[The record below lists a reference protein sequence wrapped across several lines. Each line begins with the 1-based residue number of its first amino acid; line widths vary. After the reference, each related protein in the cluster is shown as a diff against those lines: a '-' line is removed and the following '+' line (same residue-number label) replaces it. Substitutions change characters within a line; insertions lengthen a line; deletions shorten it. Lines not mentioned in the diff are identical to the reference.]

1 MKSRSFVL
9 QACAVG
15 VVTAALFLTACGG
28 LGSGYSYPYYPPY
41 QPSHSSGSA
50 SDSSSSEEP
59 SSPASSEPPAP
70 SEPELTPE
78 QRLALYRSEVLQLLN
93 TGRTVPFSAPASAL
107 SDAAQTRAE
116 ELQQTGRLSH
126 KRPNG
131 EDYTSLLPGSNLPGF
146 VSKELYASGQATP
159 AEFVSH
165 LKTRRSGVDWE
176 TILDTQYTQIGIGYA
191 VDADGVPYWE
201 LLLLNG

>member
-15 VVTAALFLTACGG
+15 VVTAALLLTACGG

-50 SDSSSSEEP
+50 SDSSGSSSSTPESSSSESSSEEP

-116 ELQQTGRLSH
+116 ELQQTAGSPTNAPMAKITLLSCPGAIFPALFPRNYTH
-126 KRPNG
+126 PARPP
-131 EDYTSLLPGSNLPGF
+131 LPSSF
-146 VSKELYASGQATP
+146 HT
-159 AEFVSH
+159 
-165 LKTRRSGVDWE
+165 
-176 TILDTQYTQIGIGYA
+176 
-191 VDADGVPYWE
+191 
-201 LLLLNG
+201 

>member
-28 LGSGYSYPYYPPY
+28 LGGGYSYPYYPPY

-50 SDSSSSEEP
+50 SDSSGSSSSTPESSSSESSSEEP
-59 SSPASSEPPAP
+59 SFPASSEPPAP

-116 ELQQTGRLSH
+116 ELQQTRLHFSPAREQSSRLCFQGIIRI
-126 KRPNG
+126 RPG
-131 EDYTSLLPGSNLPGF
+131 HPCRVRFTLEDPP
-146 VSKELYASGQATP
+146 Q
-159 AEFVSH
+159 
-165 LKTRRSGVDWE
+165 RC
-176 TILDTQYTQIGIGYA
+176 
-191 VDADGVPYWE
+191 
-201 LLLLNG
+201 

>member
-15 VVTAALFLTACGG
+15 VVTAALLLTACGG

-50 SDSSSSEEP
+50 SDSSGSSSSTPESSSSESSSEEP

-78 QRLALYRSEVLQLLN
+78 QRLALYPERGTAIAQHRAHRSIFR
-93 TGRTVPFSAPASAL
+93 TGFRPVRRRANPCRGAAADRQALPQTPQWQRLHFSPAREQS
-107 SDAAQTRAE
+107 S
-116 ELQQTGRLSH
+116 RLCFQGIIRI
-126 KRPNG
+126 RPG
-131 EDYTSLLPGSNLPGF
+131 HPCRVRFTLEDPP
-146 VSKELYASGQATP
+146 Q
-159 AEFVSH
+159 
-165 LKTRRSGVDWE
+165 RC
-176 TILDTQYTQIGIGYA
+176 
-191 VDADGVPYWE
+191 
-201 LLLLNG
+201 